1 MDEPSS
7 KNDKITPFQKIEVEE
22 SSDEEIDDVI
32 DPDVTVTPAGEVG
45 LIFKK
50 NEVAKIRTRDFQILT
65 ILIFGKSRFLKTD

>member
-50 NEVAKIRTRDFQILT
+50 MK
-65 ILIFGKSRFLKTD
+65 

>member
-1 MDEPSS
+1 MLLYFSGAFSESFGPLGNFKYIKLAVMDEPSS

-45 LIFKK
+45 LILKK
-50 NEVAKIRTRDFQILT
+50 
-65 ILIFGKSRFLKTD
+65 